1 MNIEKYLVLN
11 KYLLSLLGVSEFKD
25 LQDKLKDVSDINDKD
40 NYLDVLLIY
49 FGNKINE
56 ANQSVIAINKL
67 RHYDDNIEGYLS
79 QINRHREPI
88 RLKYFQYLAVLFTE
102 ILLDNI
108 KNNQTNFIYDLNQFL
123 KRYKKDN
130 KVEEINDFTEDDL
143 NKIAFWMAT
152 GSGKTLIMHINYYQF
167 LHYKLFSPDSILLI
181 TPNEGLSKQHY
192 EELTKSGIPCRL
204 YSENF
209 RFSDS
214 LKTEGEVL
222 VIEMTKLVETKK
234 GGGVTISIDAFEGR
248 KLIFVD
254 EGHKGKKAE

>member
-49 FGNKINE
+49 FNNKINE

-108 KNNQTNFIYDLNQFL
+108 KNNQTNFIYDLNEFL
-123 KRYKKDN
+123 ERYKKEN
-130 KVEEINDFTEDDL
+130 KVEAINAFTEDDL
-143 NKIAFWMAT
+143 NKIAF
-152 GSGKTLIMHINYYQF
+152 
-167 LHYKLFSPDSILLI
+167 
-181 TPNEGLSKQHY
+181 
-192 EELTKSGIPCRL
+192 
-204 YSENF
+204 
-209 RFSDS
+209 
-214 LKTEGEVL
+214 
-222 VIEMTKLVETKK
+222 
-234 GGGVTISIDAFEGR
+234 
-248 KLIFVD
+248 
-254 EGHKGKKAE
+254 